1 MQGSLRPAGRSLKR
15 GRNDAEGQ
23 YTAYTYTAYTVTKMV
38 QLSDDAY
45 ARLKALK
52 RRDESFSDVVLRL
65 APKGDLRDL
74 WKIGRTKQE
83 IDEAEAWI
91 RSVDEIDRAE

>member
-1 MQGSLRPAGRSLKR
+1 
-15 GRNDAEGQ
+15 
-23 YTAYTYTAYTVTKMV
+23 MV

-45 ARLKALK
+45 ARLKGMK

-74 WKIGRTKQE
+74 WKLGRSKAE
-83 IDEAEAWI
+83 IDAHRREIA
-91 RSVDEIDRAE
+91 EIDKLDQP

>member
-1 MQGSLRPAGRSLKR
+1 M
-15 GRNDAEGQ
+15 
-23 YTAYTYTAYTVTKMV
+23 TKMV

-65 APKGDLRDL
+65 APKGDLKDL
-74 WKIGRTKQE
+74 WKIGRSKKQ
-83 IDEAEAWI
+83 IDEAARWI
-91 RSVDEIDRAE
+91 ERITETDRPG